1 MAAESS
7 TIRWDRDADGVVIL
21 TLDDPNQSANTM
33 NAAYQASMR
42 ATVERLEAER
52 DDIAGVI
59 ITSAKKTFF
68 AGGDLNELKRAT
80 RENSDEVASF
90 VRDNKAM
97 LRRLETLGK
106 PVVAA
111 VNGTALGGGLE
122 IALACHHRIVVDD
135 PKVQL
140 GFPEV
145 QLGLLPGAGGV
156 TRAVRMLGIV
166 NALMQVLLQGQ
177 RLRPGKALEI
187 GLIDEVVPTADDL
200 IPAAKEWIA
209 ARAGGDPVQQPWDA
223 DKKYKIPGGTPST
236 PALAQNL
243 PAFPANLRKQIKG
256 ANYPAPHHIMAAAVE
271 GAQVDFDNAS
281 EIEGRYFVDLVT
293 GQVAKNMIQA
303 FFFDLQRATGS
314 RGRPAEIEP
323 FVPSKVVVL
332 GAGMMGAAIAYV
344 CAKAGVEVVLK
355 DVSQEAADRGK
366 GYSEKLV
373 AKAVERGRQSQEDGD
388 ALLARIT
395 PTTDASAADGAELVI
410 EAVFEDPKVK
420 AEVFAE
426 IEPHLAPDA
435 VLGSNTSTLPITD
448 LARSVSRPADFIG
461 LHFFSPV
468 DKMPL
473 LEIIKGEQTS
483 DETLYRALD
492 VAKLIRKTPIV
503 VNDSRGFFTSR
514 VIGTFINEGIAMLLE
529 GVPAATIEQASSQA
543 GYPAPVLQLS
553 DELNLKLMRKI
564 RNAAKEAADA
574 ASSGWDAHP
583 SEQVIDRMLD
593 EFQRPGRLEGAG
605 FYEYED
611 GRRTRLWPGLREAFP
626 PVKDPS
632 QIDLSDLEERMLI
645 IEALESVKCLDEGVI
660 ESVADANIGSIMGI
674 GFPGWTGGVLQYING
689 YQPDDA
695 GAAHEGEPG
704 RRAGGKPAGL
714 PGFVA
719 RARELAERYGERFE
733 PPASLVE
740 KAERG
745 EIYAD
750 EEALVTTT

>member
-1 MAAESS
+1 MSAANENS
-7 TIRWDRDADGVVIL
+7 TIRWEQDDDGVVIL
-21 TLDDPNQSANTM
+21 TLDDPSQSANTM
-33 NAAYQASMR
+33 NAAYAASIL
-42 ATVERLEAER
+42 ATVDRLEAEK
-52 DDIAGVI
+52 DSVTGVI

-68 AGGDLNELKRAT
+68 AGGDLNDLKQAT
-80 RENSDEVASF
+80 KENADEIAAF
-90 VRDNKAM
+90 VRDGKAV

-111 VNGTALGGGLE
+111 INGAALGGGLE

-135 PKVQL
+135 PKAVV

-156 TRAVRMLGIV
+156 VRTVRMLGIA
-166 NALMQVLLQGQ
+166 NALLSLLMQGQ
-177 RLRPGKALEI
+177 RLRPAKALEV
-187 GLIDEVVPTADDL
+187 GVIDEVVPTRDDL
-200 IPAAKEWIA
+200 IPAAKKWIA
-209 ARAGGDPVQQPWDA
+209 AKADGDPVQQPWDA
-223 DKKYKIPGGTPST
+223 DKRYKIPGGTPST
-236 PALAQNL
+236 PAFAANL

-293 GQVAKNMIQA
+293 GQVSKNMIQA
-303 FFFDLQRATGS
+303 FFFDLQRATGD
-314 RGRPAEIEP
+314 RGRPSEIETFEP
-323 FVPSKVVVL
+323 TKVVVL
-332 GAGMMGAAIAYV
+332 GAGMMGAGIAYV
-344 CAKAGVEVVLK
+344 CAKAGLEVVLK
-355 DVSQEAADRGK
+355 DVDQAAADRGR

-373 AKAVERGRQSQEDGD
+373 AKAVERGRSSQEDAD
-388 ALLARIT
+388 ALLGKIT
-395 PTTDASAADGAELVI
+395 ATTDPAAAAGAQLVI
-410 EAVFEDPKVK
+410 EAVFEDPKIK

-435 VLGSNTSTLPITD
+435 LLGSNTSTLPITE
-448 LARSVSRPADFIG
+448 LAGNVSRPADFIG

-473 LEIIKGEQTS
+473 LEIIRGEQTS

-492 VAKLIRKTPIV
+492 VAKLIKKTPIV

-529 GVPAATIEQASSQA
+529 GVPAPTIEQASSQA

-564 RNAAKEAADA
+564 RNAAKDA
-574 ASSGWDAHP
+574 QASSSGWDAHP
-583 SEQVIDRMLD
+583 SEQVINRMLD
-593 EFQRPGRLEGAG
+593 EFERPGRLEGKG

-611 GRRTRLWPGLREAFP
+611 GKRTRLWPGLRDAFP
-626 PVKDPS
+626 VTADPS
-632 QIDLSDLEERMLI
+632 QISLQDLEERMLI
-645 IEALESVKCLDEGVI
+645 IESLETVKCLDEGVI

-689 YQPDDA
+689 FD
-695 GAAHEGEPG
+695 G
-704 RRAGGKPAGL
+704 GL

-745 EIYAD
+745 EVYLD
-750 EEALVTTT
+750 DEALVPAG

>member
-1 MAAESS
+1 MSKS
-7 TIRWDRDADGVVIL
+7 TTIRWERDDDGVVIL

-33 NAAYQASMR
+33 NSAYAASMK
-42 ATVERLEAER
+42 ATVDRLEAEK
-52 DDIAGVI
+52 DDITGVI

-68 AGGDLNELKRAT
+68 AGGDLHDLRSAT
-80 RENSDEVASF
+80 RSNSSEIAGF
-90 VRDNKAM
+90 VREGKAA
-97 LRRLETLGK
+97 LRRLETLGR

-111 VNGTALGGGLE
+111 VNGSALGGGLE

-135 PKVQL
+135 AKVQL

-156 TRAVRMLGIV
+156 VRTVRMLGIV
-166 NALMQVLLQGQ
+166 NALMSLLMQGQ
-177 RLRPGKALEI
+177 RVRPGKGQEI
-187 GLIDEVVPTADDL
+187 GIVDELVSSREEL
-200 IPAAKEWIA
+200 IPAAKKWIEA
-209 ARAGGDPVQQPWDA
+209 NPDAQQPWDV
-223 DKKYKIPGGTPST
+223 KGYKIPGGTPST
-236 PALAQNL
+236 PSLAMNL

-256 ANYPAPHHIMAAAVE
+256 ANYPAPVNIMSAAVE
-271 GAQVDFDNAS
+271 GAQVDFDSAI

-314 RGRPAEIEP
+314 RGRPEEIESFKP
-323 FVPSKVVVL
+323 TKMVVL

-344 CAKAGVEVVLK
+344 SAKAGIDVVLK
-355 DVSQEAADRGK
+355 DVSQEAADKGK
-366 GYSEKLV
+366 AYSEKLV
-373 AKAVERGRQSQEDGD
+373 AKAIERGRSTQEQGD

-395 PTTDASAADGAELVI
+395 PSTDPAAAEGAELVI

-420 AEVFAE
+420 AQVFAE

-435 VLGSNTSTLPITD
+435 LLGSNTSTLPITS
-448 LARSVSRPADFIG
+448 LAEGVSRPADFIG

-483 DETLYRALD
+483 EETLYRALD
-492 VAKLIRKTPIV
+492 VAKAIKKTPIV

-564 RNAAKEAADA
+564 RDAAKNATDA
-574 ASSGWDAHP
+574 ASSGWDSHP
-583 SEQVIDRMLD
+583 SEQVIDKMLD
-593 EFQRPGRLEGAG
+593 EYNRPGRLEGAG

-611 GRRTRLWPGLREAFP
+611 GKRTRLWTGLREAFP
-626 PVKDPS
+626 PVEDPS
-632 QIDLSDLEERMLI
+632 SIDLKDLEERMLI
-645 IEALESVKCLDEGVI
+645 IEAIETVKCLDEGVI
-660 ESVADANIGSIMGI
+660 ETVADANIGSIMGI
-674 GFPGWTGGVLQYING
+674 GFPGWSGGVLQYING
-689 YQPDDA
+689 YNDPTRNPSA
-695 GAAHEGEPG
+695 S
-704 RRAGGKPAGL
+704 GL

-745 EIYAD
+745 EIYSD
-750 EEALVTTT
+750 EEALIAAG